1 MSEITILIFI
11 VALVFILFLIYVI
24 FDYKKLSN
32 NIDVDL
38 NNAKSINLKFKRT
51 SKNGLLTFAVVID
64 EDEKAIQMID
74 SNGKILMDRNLV
86 DDDVKNII
94 NALDKGNVVS
104 WNGFD
109 KKSKSKDEE
118 VEFVLDLN
126 VDDYKVHATGI
137 NVFPHGYDVFW
148 EMFYFVVK
156 NYVKKK

>member
-1 MSEITILIFI
+1 
-11 VALVFILFLIYVI
+11 
-24 FDYKKLSN
+24 
-32 NIDVDL
+32 
-38 NNAKSINLKFKRT
+38 
-51 SKNGLLTFAVVID
+51 
-64 EDEKAIQMID
+64 MID